1 MNRLIVSSLVLLAL
15 WGGCSEAGE
24 TNPRYRP
31 RSTRKLEDHAFT
43 RRSSYGRPPSFGSQM
58 DDFYGDSGDEGFFGF
73 DEFEDVKTGNGIEW
87 GREPETEVKGEP
99 VFRRERAEQ
108 ETRVAE
114 DVLDQYYGRKPNTIP
129 SRGKQ
134 ARRGGQRKVV
144 TQRKA
149 QNKTAQNSRAQ
160 YVYKHKADVEA
171 KIPRTVEK
179 MVNDSKRKVLAK
191 VYESTQRQDGGSG
204 QSGMWRT
211 FVSTMT
217 TNFSPQVV
225 TGHLVANWLTV
236 FATTI
241 AWVAVGSM
249 YNGSG
254 LTLTE
259 GRSGELRQEE
269 EEPFWKSIL
278 PEKEDIASL
287 LREVADVTE
296 KWNHDEL

>member
-1 MNRLIVSSLVLLAL
+1 MNRVLVSSLALAAF
-15 WGGCSEAGE
+15 WGGFSEAE
-24 TNPRYRP
+24 DTNPRYRP

-43 RRSSYGRPPSFGSQM
+43 RRSSYSGHHPSFGSQM
-58 DDFYGDSGDEGFFGF
+58 DDFYGDSGDEGFFGLS
-73 DEFEDVKTGNGIEW
+73 DFEDGSTGNGIAW
-87 GREPETEVKGEP
+87 GEPETEVREP
-99 VFRRERAEQ
+99 VFRRDREEQ

-114 DVLDQYYGRKPNTIP
+114 DVLDQYFGRKPNKIP

-134 ARRGGQRKVV
+134 ARRGGYRKVIKQAQKK
-144 TQRKA
+144 TNFEDKRK
-149 QNKTAQNSRAQ
+149 RGQ
-160 YVYKHKADVEA
+160 YVYKHKHEVES

-179 MVNDSKRKVLAK
+179 MVSDSKRKVLAK
-191 VYESTQRQDGGSG
+191 VYESTQRQDGGSD
-204 QSGMWRT
+204 GMWRT

-241 AWVAVGSM
+241 AWIAVGSM

-259 GRSGELRQEE
+259 GRSGELKQEE

-278 PEKEDIASL
+278 PEKEDIALL

-296 KWNHDEL
+296 RWNHDEL